1 MRILLS
7 TILSLT
13 LAGTAFAGTHVAADA
28 IQARIAD
35 AITARAPAPGRY
47 KVALSDQD
55 VQLDLPSSTGGKW
68 QISNLYYVPNEQS
81 FRASISYV
89 NDLGNPET
97 LNITG
102 SAYPVVTVPA
112 LAHDMLTGETI
123 AQTDLTSLDIPTMRL
138 GASMVTTADAV
149 VGQVARRNLRAQ
161 SPLYA
166 FDVAKPVLVK
176 KGDLVSITFEMPGIQ
191 LSAQGQAQGNGGRGD
206 VVSFMN
212 TTSRRMVDAR
222 ITGAGTAVV
231 TSPTATLAAVSN

>member
-1 MRILLS
+1 MRIVLSSLLS
-7 TILSLT
+7 IA
-13 LAGTAFAGTHVAADA
+13 LAGTAFAGTQVSADT

-35 AITARAPAPGRY
+35 AITARAPVPGRY
-47 KVALSDQD
+47 KVSLSDQD
-55 VQLDLPSSTGGKW
+55 FRLDLPSNTDGKW

-89 NDLGNPET
+89 NDLGNAET
-97 LNITG
+97 VNITG
-102 SAYPVVTVPA
+102 AAYPVVSVPA
-112 LAHDMLTGETI
+112 LTHDLLTGETVTQ
-123 AQTDLTSLDIPTMRL
+123 ADLTSMDIPSTRM
-138 GASMVTTADAV
+138 GASMVTTVDAV

-191 LSAQGQAQGNGGRGD
+191 LLAQGQAQGNGGKGD
-206 VVSFMN
+206 VISFMN
-212 TTSRRMVDAR
+212 TTSRRAIEAR